1 MPTYNEKT
9 GFVVRN
15 STTGA
20 PLTSASVQLKR
31 GLSTISMSHR
41 GQGFYTADSV
51 PRGRWEVWI
60 DGVDSGMTHGVGVGK
75 LEDIGHEVGLY
86 PQSQSDGWA
95 YTPIPLGDYIKR
107 DGTSPTTAVIPFAN
121 GISGTSATFTS
132 GYNLNTNTSDQ
143 GYVATSSAFTN
154 GGLFLGRSSRGTVA
168 SPAALQSGDTILFLG
183 GQGYGATGY
192 SSLSRAAI
200 RFHTSEAWTDAAQ
213 GTYISFSTTPN
224 GSTTRAERGRIE
236 NDGVLS
242 WLAGVSLTT
251 GTAIPLV
258 LNTTGASVGCQIR
271 FDNVHT
277 TTGWRWGLSSDT
289 LGDMILVND
298 DLGTIPFRYAKSNDL
313 LTIGAAA
320 SIVGNLTLQSNLL
333 INNPTDTFAY
343 TIVGGAIT
351 ANRQLN
357 IPVITATDT
366 LAVLGLAQTFGA
378 AQTARAW
385 ALTNQ
390 SNSPA
395 TAYTWTLTSGNQA
408 SIDLASSTGAVTIT
422 TASPTA
428 GAFSKLSVLG
438 HATLARN
445 LTLTQSGVTF
455 VMAGKTPGNS
465 ILLDSIGALERVAYH
480 LHWISTTLC
489 FVERINALSGG
500 MQLSG
505 HNQFT
510 SPWSFGNGAD
520 WNASTIGQ
528 RFNTSGTY
536 QVWAKGN
543 VLVEQAVSEA
553 FTLYRPV
560 TSATSEVCQKF
571 DMQNSLGTQTTYAE
585 VCGEIVSST
594 SGSEIGALRL
604 EYRKG
609 GVSVLGAK
617 VGEDGLKPSAILR
630 PVTITSIASGLR
642 LNAVTS
648 GTINNFISDNGIMA
662 QVPFFGGSATL
673 GIDSS
678 AGVTIPVD
686 TTFLVVT
693 SPAKIAFP
701 RFFRTALSNSVGAS
715 IIEIECVADTTTNPS
730 TYTFR
735 NRTAFTLGAGGTF
748 NQGNPMMFP
757 IVG

>member
-107 DGTSPTTAVIPFAN
+107 DGTSTTTAAIPFAN
-121 GISGTSATFTS
+121 GISGTSATFTA

-154 GGLFLGRSSRGTVA
+154 GGLFLGRSSRGTIA
-168 SPAALQSGDTILFLG
+168 SPTALQSGDTLLFLG

-200 RFHTSEAWTDAAQ
+200 RFHTSEAWTDTAQ

-242 WLAGVSLTT
+242 WL
-251 GTAIPLV
+251 
-258 LNTTGASVGCQIR
+258 GAMSV
-271 FDNVHT
+271 D
-277 TTGWRWGLSSDT
+277 
-289 LGDMILVND
+289 
-298 DLGTIPFRYAKSNDL
+298 
-313 LTIGAAA
+313 
-320 SIVGNLTLQSNLL
+320 GNLTLRSNLL
-333 INNPTDTFAY
+333 INNPADTFAY

-428 GAFSKLSVLG
+428 GASSKLSVLG

-465 ILLDSIGALERVAYH
+465 ILLDSIGALERVAYQ

-528 RFNTSGTY
+528 RFDTSGTY
-536 QVWAKGN
+536 QIWGKGN
-543 VLVEQAVSEA
+543 LLVEQAVSEA

-560 TSATSEVCQKF
+560 SSATSEVCQRF

-609 GVSVLGAK
+609 GSSVLGAK
-617 VGEDGLKPSAILR
+617 VGEDGVKIEKIA
-630 PVTITSIASGLR
+630 VAATISSIKAGM
-642 LNAVTS
+642 NWQGNTS
-648 GTINNFISDNGIMA
+648 GTITNNQVLFTDGIMGYCNA
-662 QVPFFGGSATL
+662 LGGSNLTGLAAGGSSVSISANENILVFTAPVKMRL
-673 GIDSS
+673 PRYFSASSQQSIGGIKLDFEIAITGVSS
-678 AGVTIPVD
+678 P
-686 TTFLVVT
+686 F
-693 SPAKIAFP
+693 
-701 RFFRTALSNSVGAS
+701 
-715 IIEIECVADTTTNPS
+715 
-730 TYTFR
+730 TYTIR
-735 NRTAFTLGAGGTF
+735 ALTAFTCSANSALCQSESILHG
-748 NQGNPMMFP
+748 P
-757 IVG
+757 I